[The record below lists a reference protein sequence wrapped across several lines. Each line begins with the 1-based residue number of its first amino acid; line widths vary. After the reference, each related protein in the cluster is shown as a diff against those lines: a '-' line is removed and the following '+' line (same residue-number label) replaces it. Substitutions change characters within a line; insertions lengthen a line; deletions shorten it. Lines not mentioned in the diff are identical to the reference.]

1 MNNTTKEILT
11 ELLPEMAIIVY
22 KNNNKYYLERR
33 DIINGKMASGVP
45 LTEKCLTDIF
55 DVISSEGSDI
65 LHGAVPENLLLRM
78 VDVDVKNTSGITN
91 RRNGIY
97 YLVKEPG
104 YLMVRCGFQGLCMWL
119 LQVLYLYLHLKGV
132 NLKTI
137 YLELHFSISML
148 MGRFVLARRRSI
160 SRMS

>member
-55 DVISSEGSDI
+55 DV
-65 LHGAVPENLLLRM
+65 
-78 VDVDVKNTSGITN
+78 KNTSGITN

-97 YLVKEPG
+97 YLVKVPG